1 MPTEEDDVIDDGLVD
16 RMNLVSAK
24 SNEKFFRER
33 DERFEAALRRVTDC
47 GDRPAVQIA
56 AEALMEMS
64 DDMPHPR
71 RPKPRSVVDEI
82 ASLRRVVDAAT
93 ALCANPAAASGL
105 EAWSFTRSDFYALL
119 ASLAALE
126 GKP

>member
-33 DERFEAALRRVTDC
+33 AERFEAALRRVTDC

-64 DDMPHPR
+64 DDATEVHMCGSFDCDCPTR
-71 RPKPRSVVDEI
+71 AEFGVMA
-82 ASLRRVVDAAT
+82 ASLQAHHEEQA
-93 ALCANPAAASGL
+93 GL
-105 EAWSFTRSDFYALL
+105 IVRQLIN
-119 ASLAALE
+119 AAL
-126 GKP
+126 GVKA